1 MRKILITGGAGN
13 IAGSLTRRLVQNADD
28 LIVVID
34 NLSTGS
40 VHKLPLAGLPNYQ
53 FIKGDVND
61 KSQLA
66 AVMLSHSFD
75 FVFHYAAVVG
85 VSRTLNNPLSVLRDI
100 DGIRNVFE
108 LAKETGV
115 KRVFYSSSSEVY
127 GEPVS
132 LPQHEEITPLNS
144 RLPYAIVKN
153 LGEAFCKSYYQEFSL
168 PYTIF
173 RIFNT
178 YGPGQS
184 EDFVLPRFLKA
195 ALRNDPVTL
204 YGDGLQTRTFC
215 YVDDNIDTTLSI
227 LNSKE
232 AENKTINIG
241 NDEEITMLDLAKKI
255 ISITGSSSSIIHLPP
270 LKEGDMTRRKPDITK
285 MRQFLHRPLTSL
297 DEGIKKLIQFYETS

>member
-13 IAGSLTRRLVQNADD
+13 IAGSLARRLVQHPDD
-28 LIVVID
+28 FIVVID

-40 VHKLPLAGLPNYQ
+40 VSKLPPAGLPNYQ
-53 FIKGDVND
+53 FIEGDVND
-61 KSQLA
+61 KSQLE

-85 VSRTLNNPLSVLRDI
+85 VSRTLSHPLSVLKDI
-100 DGIRNVFE
+100 DGIRNVFDM
-108 LAKETGV
+108 AKETGV

-153 LGEAFCKSYYQEFSL
+153 LGEAFCKSYYQEFGL

-173 RIFNT
+173 RLFNT

-195 ALRNDPVTL
+195 ALRNEPVTI
-204 YGDGLQTRTFC
+204 YGDGSQTRTFC
-215 YVDDNIDTTLSI
+215 YVDDNIDTTLGI
-227 LNSKE
+227 LDNKE
-232 AENKTINIG
+232 AENQTINIG
-241 NDEEITMLDLAKKI
+241 SDQEITMLDLAKKVI
-255 ISITGSSSSIIHLPP
+255 GLTGSSSSIIHLPP
-270 LKEGDMTRRKPDITK
+270 LKEGDMTRRKPDITRMK
-285 MRQFLHRPLTSL
+285 QFLHRPLTSL
-297 DEGIKKLIQFYETS
+297 DEGINKLLAFYNAS

>member
-13 IAGSLTRRLVQNADD
+13 IAGSLARRLVQQPDD

-40 VHKLPLAGLPNYQ
+40 VSKLPPAGLPNYQ

-61 KSQLA
+61 KSQLE

-75 FVFHYAAVVG
+75 YVFHYAAVVG
-85 VSRTLNNPLSVLRDI
+85 VSRTLSHPLSVLRDI
-100 DGIRNVFE
+100 DGIRNVFD

-153 LGEAFCKSYYQEFSL
+153 LGEAFCKSYNQEFGL

-173 RIFNT
+173 RLFNT

-195 ALRNDPVTL
+195 ALRNEPITI
-204 YGDGLQTRTFC
+204 YGDGSQTRTFC
-215 YVDDNIDTTLSI
+215 YVDDNIDTTVGILS
-227 LNSKE
+227 SKE
-232 AENKTINIG
+232 AENQTINIG
-241 NDEEITMLDLAKKI
+241 SDQEITMLELAGKVI
-255 ISITGSSSSIIHLPP
+255 ELTGSSSSIIHLPP

-285 MRQFLHRPLTSL
+285 MKQFLHRPLTSL
-297 DEGIKKLIQFYETS
+297 DEGINKLLAFYNAS